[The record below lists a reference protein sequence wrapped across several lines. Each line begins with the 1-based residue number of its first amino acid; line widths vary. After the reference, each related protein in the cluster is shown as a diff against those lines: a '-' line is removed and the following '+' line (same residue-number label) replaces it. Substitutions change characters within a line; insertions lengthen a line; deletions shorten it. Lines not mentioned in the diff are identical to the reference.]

1 MMTKI
6 LLYIISIIIFSFN
19 ALFAEC
25 ELNFNKIF
33 FNSDIIGYYLSAI
46 DIDSG
51 ESNVLLFDYELE
63 LVNVDENCTFP
74 DEIDISFNISIDIPD
89 YTEGTIDIT
98 SGLFTLDF
106 TNAVE
111 NLSSVSFKNTDL
123 SLDTQYLPG
132 GVRMLMNSGDYDVNI
147 SSDEIDD
154 LSSLILGLGR
164 IPNGKYYFNFEVV
177 GCTSF
182 DCSNLYLNETVEVF
196 LPSYLNLVSPGTSN
210 VSDSSSTEVFIPN
223 PIFQWNADYCSNCSN
238 FGIRI
243 CEYNPL
249 LHNSLDEAINS
260 VSILPINQGFYD
272 IGSLNNTFQY
282 PVNVSEILTPGSFY
296 VWQVKRSYETTNGT
310 YDHFSDVFIFK
321 MKSFDSM
328 QVSSTPLDQDKIN
341 FIISIL
347 GETKFNELFS
357 NEDSPFYNYTNTKSN
372 VEINNQVKTFDFL
385 IELFESSNIEIIE
398 VDVE

>member
-1 MMTKI
+1 
-6 LLYIISIIIFSFN
+6 
-19 ALFAEC
+19 
-25 ELNFNKIF
+25 
-33 FNSDIIGYYLSAI
+33 
-46 DIDSG
+46 
-51 ESNVLLFDYELE
+51 
-63 LVNVDENCTFP
+63 
-74 DEIDISFNISIDIPD
+74 
-89 YTEGTIDIT
+89 
-98 SGLFTLDF
+98 
-106 TNAVE
+106 
-111 NLSSVSFKNTDL
+111 
-123 SLDTQYLPG
+123 
-132 GVRMLMNSGDYDVNI
+132 MLMNSGDYDVNI

-177 GCTSF
+177 GCTPF

-196 LPSYLNLVSPGTSN
+196 LPSYLNLVSPGSSN
-210 VSDSSSTEVFIPN
+210 VSDSLSTEVFIPN

-260 VSILPINQGFYD
+260 VSILPIDQGFYD

-282 PVNVSEILTPGSFY
+282 PVNISEILTPGLFY

-321 MKSFDSM
+321 MKSFDNM

-347 GETKFNELFS
+347 GQTKFNELFS

-385 IELFESSNIEIIE
+385 IELFENSNIEIIE